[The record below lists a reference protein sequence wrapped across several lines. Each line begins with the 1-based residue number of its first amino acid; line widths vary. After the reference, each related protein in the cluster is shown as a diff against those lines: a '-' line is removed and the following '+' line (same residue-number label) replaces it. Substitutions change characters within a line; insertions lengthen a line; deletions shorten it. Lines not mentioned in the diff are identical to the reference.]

1 MVTEPFSGAELET
14 VLADYEQQLAI
25 LRAALTEGESSAA
38 WQMLVNGTLAGE
50 TERLAGVAARQTS
63 GLWVMVDTVGERLDE
78 ARQRLDNHGAEP
90 KPVESVYKLLEGVE
104 PDAYTV
110 GELLDECGRRH
121 DHLRSWATRITGVW
135 LAVAPS
141 IDGAR
146 TTLDFLSRYSEA
158 LDASGQELAKVRQRV
173 DDLQHGL
180 TTDPLSVAEAD
191 GVELDAEIAQ
201 LARHVTKSRSQQ
213 DSLEHEVGDA
223 AALLA
228 ALRAMRAKAAAV
240 WLEAEPKVVTD
251 GAWVKVPSK
260 MILDGPNSI
269 GEQLETIIDSD
280 CQLKWDQRR
289 SLLDRWKTTARN
301 LEKQLRRA
309 FETNSEP
316 LRKREELRGRLIA
329 LRAKMSTTGQATNPE
344 LAGLADQIRSEL
356 YTAPSDLEL
365 ASKGIDELMDKLQI

>member
-121 DHLRSWATRITGVW
+121 DHLRSWATRITGIW